1 MKYTEY
7 KLENF
12 LQPSFPIYAS
22 KQSGREILVQTH
34 YHPSAEIIKVLEGR
48 VKLQIGTSYYECN
61 KGDIV
66 FILPSLVHGVTSL
79 TEDATIQ
86 GIVFASSLINMPNL
100 QLNLTEMF
108 HKNQRIQYVI
118 NEENDIYP
126 ELCTYIDKILE
137 VYGTFSATAR
147 IQIVSYLLLIMG
159 LMIKTFS
166 LEISIHDKNYRKI
179 LPVLQYIEEHF
190 TEKIQ
195 ISELSELIHV
205 CDDRMIR
212 LFKKVT
218 GETPIEYI
226 LNLRIEYALKLLTED
241 KLSVA
246 EISEMAGFGS
256 ATYMTRVFKQRLD
269 ITPGKYKQKSD
280 SQPS

>member
-1 MKYTEY
+1 MKHTEY
-7 KLENF
+7 KFENY

-22 KQSGREILVQTH
+22 RQSGRETLVLTH
-34 YHPSAEIIKVLEGR
+34 YHSSAEIMKVLEGR
-48 VKLQIGTSYYECN
+48 IRLQMGTSYFECQ
-61 KGDIV
+61 KGDVIFV
-66 FILPSLVHGVTSL
+66 LPSIVHGVTSL
-79 TEDATIQ
+79 TEDAEIQ
-86 GIVFASSLINMPNL
+86 GLVFESSLVNMPNL

-108 HKNQRIQYVI
+108 RKNQGIQYVI
-118 NEENDIYP
+118 NEQNDIYP
-126 ELCTYIDKILE
+126 ELCTYIDKILD
-137 VYGTFSATAR
+137 VYGTFSANAR
-147 IQIVSYLLLIMG
+147 IQIVSYLLLVMG
-159 LMIKTFS
+159 LLIKSFS

-195 ISELSELIHV
+195 ISELSDLIHV

-246 EISEMAGFGS
+246 EISEQAGFGS
-256 ATYMTRVFKQRLD
+256 ATYMTRIFKQRLD
-269 ITPGKYKQKSD
+269 ITPGKYKQKN
-280 SQPS
+280 QPE